1 MHFLRRLRKQMPNQG
16 VQNPANQY
24 IRVVMN
30 IADSIYTT
38 LADIIGLSLFSGI
51 KEHPLIIA
59 LRNLLEDL
67 SADFPEKFPLERTE
81 EPVFE
86 ISDSSLDLVH
96 DWASFTEAFVQN
108 QRGNSF
114 YVTLAWLTL
123 TDDNPYTRAA
133 ENQEALSP
141 LLSAVAKTDLSRLGR
156 IAAFDIPALGFQVAE
171 LLRKSGLD
179 QLAQNIEEESRVFWA
194 AEGKKTLT
202 ENVESLFRLFPENTG
217 WGTALSAFT
226 DRIRAAG
233 AGDLGQYGSFY
244 WAPPAPPDA
253 ENGVPSAAL
262 TAEKALRPAL
272 RPDPVR
278 IAGLFGYEEQ
288 RSVVIANTLR
298 LLEGKP
304 ANNILLYGDRGTGKS
319 ATVKAV
325 CNEYAHRGL
334 RLLEVRKFDLFQL
347 PDIMD
352 TLASRSPRFVVF
364 IDDLSFE
371 DTGDSF
377 TGIKGLLEG
386 GLESRPANVV
396 IYATSNRRHLVK
408 ERRIDPSAP
417 DAEVRGFD
425 ALQEQCSL
433 ADRFGITLIY
443 SAPGQE
449 EYLAIAEG
457 IAQQR
462 GLLETAQDGAEKR
475 RAFRE
480 NAIRWERWFNGRSP
494 RTAVQYV
501 DWVAGGGGFPWE

>member
-1 MHFLRRLRKQMPNQG
+1 
-16 VQNPANQY
+16 
-24 IRVVMN
+24 MN

-51 KEHPLIIA
+51 KEHPLISA

-67 SADFPEKFPLERTE
+67 SAVFPEKFPMERTE
-81 EPVFE
+81 GPVFE

-96 DWASFTEAFVQN
+96 DWALFTEAFTQN

-123 TDDNPYTRAA
+123 TDDNPYTRAV
-133 ENQEALSP
+133 ERQETLSP
-141 LLSAVAKTDLSRLGR
+141 LLSTVAKTDLSRLGR
-156 IAAFDIPALGFQVAE
+156 IASFDIPAMGFQVADMV
-171 LLRKSGLD
+171 RKSGLD
-179 QLAQNIEEESRVFWA
+179 QLAQNVEEESRVFWA

-202 ENVESLFRLFPENTG
+202 ENMEPLFRLFPENTN
-217 WGTALSAFT
+217 WGTALPAFT

-233 AGDLGQYGSFY
+233 AGVLGQYGSFY

-253 ENGVPSAAL
+253 GNGAAPAAL

-278 IAGLFGYEEQ
+278 LDGLFGYEEQ
-288 RSVVIANTLR
+288 RGVVIANTLR

-325 CNEYAHRGL
+325 CNAYIHRGL

-352 TLASRSPRFVVF
+352 TLASRALRFVVF

-371 DTGDSF
+371 DTDDSF

-408 ERRIDPSAP
+408 ERRADRSAP
-417 DAEVRGFD
+417 DAGEVRGFD
-425 ALQEQCSL
+425 AVQEQCSL

-449 EYLAIAEG
+449 EYLAITEG

-462 GLLETAQDGAEKR
+462 GLLDTARAGTEKHR
-475 RAFRE
+475 VFRE

-501 DWVAGGGGFPWE
+501 DWVAGGGGFPWERTP